1 MMLSLCSNG
10 GSSTPSSSYLLP
22 IGVGDGD
29 DVVAL
34 LQWRQF
40 HAVVVLGRWADIAAV
55 ASIFQLPIKNDV
67 NILTICTVRQ
77 SKEKRV

>member
-1 MMLSLCSNG
+1 LELVTAMMLSLFSSG
-10 GSSTPSSSYLLP
+10 GSSMPSSSYLLS

-40 HAVVVLGRWADIAAV
+40 HAFILLP
-55 ASIFQLPIKNDV
+55 ASNW
-67 NILTICTVRQ
+67 
-77 SKEKRV
+77 SW

>member
-1 MMLSLCSNG
+1 M
-10 GSSTPSSSYLLP
+10 PSKSYLLP
-22 IGVGDGD
+22 IGVGDSD

-55 ASIFQLPIKNDV
+55 ASIFQLPI
-67 NILTICTVRQ
+67 
-77 SKEKRV
+77 